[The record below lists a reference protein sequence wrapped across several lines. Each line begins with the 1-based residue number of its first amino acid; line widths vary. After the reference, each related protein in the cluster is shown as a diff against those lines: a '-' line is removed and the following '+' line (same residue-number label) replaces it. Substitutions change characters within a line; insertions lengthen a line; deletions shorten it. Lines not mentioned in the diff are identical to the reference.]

1 MAASYTKSKS
11 RREGGAFVPL
21 PAAVLNHANFQ
32 RLSHT
37 AKSLLL
43 DLLSQLRFAKD
54 GPKNNGD
61 LCPTWKLMRARGW
74 RSQDTLDSAKKELL
88 HYGFIVL
95 TRQGEKLRSDKPNLY
110 AITWWAIN
118 DCGGKL
124 DVLSTVAPTG
134 EWKHEVAQY
143 IKPKRR
149 SNKSPNPANVL
160 SYPGKRIS
168 SA

>member
-61 LCPTWKLMRARGW
+61 LCPTW
-74 RSQDTLDSAKKELL
+74 TLALIHIYRFRQTKKSTAKK
-88 HYGFIVL
+88 HAV
-95 TRQGEKLRSDKPNLY
+95 Q
-110 AITWWAIN
+110 
-118 DCGGKL
+118 
-124 DVLSTVAPTG
+124 
-134 EWKHEVAQY
+134 
-143 IKPKRR
+143 
-149 SNKSPNPANVL
+149 
-160 SYPGKRIS
+160 
-168 SA
+168 